1 MSSRTHRTGWV
12 YTTAVSWRVVVQR
25 FSFAFLLSLSL
36 GLLIVGQSKPVLI
49 ETFRVR
55 AIDGI
60 APVLD
65 VLSRPMAMVDSFSGR
80 IHAYRGLLK
89 ENARLRTENANL
101 MKWQNAVLTLDN
113 ENKELRSLLRYKV
126 EPSLAYIS
134 ARVIADTGGVFVHS
148 LVVTAGLL
156 DGVREGMAAMTG
168 DGLVGRIV
176 EAGEWTSRVLLITDL
191 NSRIPVMVMGS
202 GEHAILAGNNS
213 PRPKMLYLS
222 QEARVKVGE
231 RVMTSGHGGVFPPHI
246 PVGIVSSVEQGAI
259 EVTPI
264 TALGRINQ
272 IRLIDFDLAGGAV
285 NLMASEV
292 KASENR

>member
-49 ETFRVR
+49 ETFRAR
-55 AIDGI
+55 AVDGV

-65 VLSRPMAMVDSFSGR
+65 ALSRPLAMFDAFAGR
-80 IHAYRGLLK
+80 IHAYRGLLE
-89 ENARLRTENANL
+89 ENKRLRGENANL

-134 ARVIADTGGVFVHS
+134 ARVIADTGGAFVHA
-148 LVVTAGLL
+148 LIVTAGLL

-168 DGLVGRIV
+168 DGLVGRVV

-191 NSRIPVMVMGS
+191 NSRIPVMIMGS

-213 PRPKMLYLS
+213 SRPKMLYLS
-222 QEARVKVGE
+222 QEANVKVGQ
-231 RVMTSGHGGVFPPHI
+231 RVMTSGHGGIFPPHI
-246 PVGIVSSVEQGAI
+246 PVGIVSSVQRGLVEI
-259 EVTPI
+259 TPI
-264 TALGRINQ
+264 TAMGRINQ
-272 IRLIDFDLAGGAV
+272 IRLIDFDLAGGVV
-285 NLMASEV
+285 NTVASKL
-292 KASENR
+292 KAKTSR